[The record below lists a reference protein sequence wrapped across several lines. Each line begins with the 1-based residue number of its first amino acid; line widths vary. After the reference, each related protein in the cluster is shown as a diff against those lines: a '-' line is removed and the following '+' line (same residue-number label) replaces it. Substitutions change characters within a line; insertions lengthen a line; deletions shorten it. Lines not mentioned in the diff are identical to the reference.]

1 MATNKCIVTGGAGY
15 IGSHCALSLLDK
27 GYKVVVLDNLSTG
40 HMETVQTLQ
49 NYGDL
54 TFYDVDLTNDEKLH
68 SVIKEISDADAV
80 FHFAAFSQVGES
92 VINPQKYYENNILGS
107 LNLFKEMLEFDIKKL
122 VFSSTA
128 AVYGEPDYVPIDEKH
143 STQPINTYGKTKL
156 FIEKILD
163 DYDKAYNLKS
173 VRLRYFN
180 VAGADSK
187 NRVGEWHEP
196 ESHLIPNILKST
208 LKSDMAFDMY
218 GDDYNTKDGTCIRDY
233 INVEDLISA
242 HLLALDYLNNRGKT
256 DFFNI
261 GTNNGNSIKEVLSA
275 CEEVT
280 GKTILINKKPRREG
294 DPATLVADNTKAKNV
309 LNWSPRKT
317 IKDSIESAY
326 KWEQKNNKI

>member
-68 SVIKEISDADAV
+68 SVIKDISDADAV

-92 VINPQKYYENNILGS
+92 VINPQKYYGNNILGS

-208 LKSDMAFDMY
+208 LKSDMTFDMY

-294 DPATLVADNTKAKNV
+294 DPATLIADNTKAKNV

>member
-163 DYDKAYNLKS
+163 DYDKAY
-173 VRLRYFN
+173 
-180 VAGADSK
+180 
-187 NRVGEWHEP
+187 
-196 ESHLIPNILKST
+196 
-208 LKSDMAFDMY
+208 
-218 GDDYNTKDGTCIRDY
+218 
-233 INVEDLISA
+233 
-242 HLLALDYLNNRGKT
+242 
-256 DFFNI
+256 
-261 GTNNGNSIKEVLSA
+261 
-275 CEEVT
+275 
-280 GKTILINKKPRREG
+280 KKP
-294 DPATLVADNTKAKNV
+294 K
-309 LNWSPRKT
+309 
-317 IKDSIESAY
+317 
-326 KWEQKNNKI
+326 